1 MKKLFLP
8 ALLVLSLTGFS
19 QPYNNSWIDYTK
31 TYYKFKVGSTGLYR
45 ISQSALTGIG
55 LDGTPAEQFQIW
67 RNGEEVRIYTSSST
81 GPLGGTGYIEFWG
94 VMNDGKKDTKLY
106 LSADYQLSDHWSL
119 ETDTAA
125 YFLTI
130 NTSGTNLRFVN
141 APNNIAGTTLSP
153 EPYFMNTRGTYY
165 KNRVNSGY
173 AVIIGFYVYS
183 SSYDIGEGYTSN
195 DISPGFDLTS
205 ILDKLN
211 LYPTGPPASFRI
223 GASGNAISIRN
234 LKVKLAN
241 TVILDE
247 PMSDFSYLKREV
259 NNIPLSAFTSPDVMP
274 VYVQNSQPAPPVTT
288 DRMVVSFLEL
298 TYPAKFNFNNRK
310 DFYFTLPATAVGNYL
325 VIDNF
330 NYGSTAPVLL
340 DLNTGSRYTGD
351 ISTAGKVKI
360 VLPPSSDTIR
370 KFVLVNEDG
379 SNTNTVSNF
388 LQRNFVN
395 YGNSANQANYIIVS
409 NTALFNNGGGINYVD
424 QYKAYRSSAAGGSF
438 NAKIFDIDQL
448 TDQFGFGIKKHPF
461 SVKDFVQY
469 AKNNFSSSPE
479 FIFLIGK
486 GVSYNEYAVHES
498 NPFAD
503 KLNLV
508 PTYGYPASDNLL
520 TSGYNSVVPDIPVGR
535 LSATSGNEV
544 GYYLEKMKQYET
556 AQASATQTVS
566 AKGWMKSVVHV
577 IGGANI
583 EESDLFKYYMDSYKN
598 VIQDTSYGG
607 KVETFSKSST
617 AAVQLIGSQRIEQL
631 FNEGIGLLSYFGH
644 SSANTLE
651 FNLSSPQSYQENG
664 KYPFFNVS
672 GCTAGNNY
680 AYDTLRNQGILTLS
694 EQYVLSNQRGSIG
707 FLASTHLGIPP
718 YLNAYN
724 NEFYKDLGV
733 THYGSSIGI
742 ITRNVIKNLGGAIP
756 TLLYYTRIN
765 LEEINLH
772 GDPALKINPHPKPDY
787 IIEEPMVKI
796 NPSIV
801 SVADNSFTIN
811 IDMLNIGK
819 AINDTIRIV
828 VKRQLPNDSII
839 VLYNKLVPAIKC
851 ADSIMLTANINPITD
866 KGLNK
871 IIVILDADNK
881 VEELS
886 ELNNTI
892 TKEFYIFEDEV
903 RPVYPYN
910 FSIMNQQNINF
921 YGSTAN
927 PLTTQRQILMEIDT
941 TELFTSPFKKSY
953 NTTGTGG
960 VIQFTPSISYTD
972 NKVYYWRMGMASLTG
987 PVIWNN
993 SSFIYL
999 ANSLKGF
1006 NQSHYFQHL
1015 KSSYQQM
1022 YLDAD
1027 GVFKF
1032 NIVPRSLTIKT
1043 GLYPYFGYDQIN
1055 VILDFD
1061 YLERYG
1067 CKYSSLQFLVYDS
1080 STLAPWHNY
1089 NIGSDGRFGSWP
1101 ICSAPYRTSFEFPY
1115 ADPTYR
1121 KRAMDFLDSI
1131 PVGKYV
1137 SITNL
1142 GRTINK
1148 SFINQWKADTLTL
1161 GSGKSLY
1168 HKLKSL
1174 GFTQIDS
1181 FTSNKPFLFLYMKGA
1196 PDFAPKQVMGATPDE
1211 YIDQSFVL
1219 SSKYKNGEIE
1229 SPLFGPAKAWKELHW
1244 RGADLEPAIPDTV
1257 AIEVYGVNTSGTKV
1271 KLATVYPA
1279 NDTSLAFINAATYPY
1294 LQLKMLNSD
1303 QTNAT
1308 PNQLTYWRVN
1318 ADYVPE
1324 GAIAPNIYLKMKD
1337 TVEIGQDIDFAV
1349 AFRNISE
1356 TAFDSLKLKFIITD
1370 RNNVPHQI
1378 NLPKKKALPAGDT
1391 LIVSYT
1397 IDTKEYNGINT
1408 LYVEVNPDNDQP
1420 EQYHFNNFLYKNFY
1434 VRGDQFNPLLDVTF
1448 DGVHI
1453 LNRDIVSARPHIVVK
1468 LKDESKFLAL
1478 NDTSLLKVQLRYPDG
1493 SLRTFRFDN
1502 DTMRF
1507 TPANLATGEN
1517 TATIDLM
1524 PNLVGNDDEYELIVS
1539 GKDAAGNKAGNL
1551 DYMVSFMVISKSM
1564 ISNLLNYPNP
1574 FTTSTAFV
1582 FTVTGSQ
1589 VPQNVRIQIL
1599 TITGKIVREI
1609 TKDELGP
1616 LHIGRNITD
1625 FKWDGTDMYGQ
1636 RLANGVY
1643 LYRMIANLNGQS
1655 IDSYKEVNDKI
1666 AKGDGKSQKGYD
1678 FFVKG
1683 YGKMYLMK

>member
-1 MKKLFLP
+1 MKKLLLP
-8 ALLVLSLTGFS
+8 ALLVLGLTAFS
-19 QPYNNSWIDYTK
+19 QTYNNSWIDYNK

-45 ISQSALTGIG
+45 IPQSALANIG
-55 LDGTPAEQFQIW
+55 LGSTPAQQFQVW
-67 RNGEEVRIYTSSST
+67 RNGEEVRLYTSVAS
-81 GPLGGTGYIEFWG
+81 GPLPSSGYVEFWG
-94 VMNDGKKDTKLY
+94 LMNDGKKDTKLY
-106 LSADYQLSDHWSL
+106 RDPDYQLSDHWSL

-125 YFLTI
+125 YFLTV
-130 NTSGTNLRFVN
+130 NASGSNLRFTDV
-141 APNNIAGTTLSP
+141 PNNVAGTSLAP
-153 EPYFMNTRGTYY
+153 EPYFMNTKGFYY
-165 KNRVNSGY
+165 KNMINSGY
-173 AVIIGFYVYS
+173 AVPVGFYVYS

-195 DISPGFDLTS
+195 DVAPGFDLTS
-205 ILDKLN
+205 IFDSLN
-211 LYPTGPPASFRI
+211 LYPAGPPASFKI
-223 GASGNAISIRN
+223 GAAGNAVNNRN
-234 LKVKLAN
+234 LKVTLGN
-241 TVILDE
+241 TVILDL
-247 PMSDFSYLKREV
+247 PMPFFSYLKRTV
-259 NNIPLSAFTSPDVMP
+259 NNIPLSAFTSPDVMA
-274 VYVQNSQPAPPVTT
+274 VYVTNSQPTPPVPT
-288 DRMVVSFLEL
+288 DRMVVSFIEL

-310 DFYFTLPATAVGNYL
+310 DFYFTLPATATGNYL

-330 NYGSTAPVLL
+330 NYGSTPPILM
-340 DLNTGSRYTGD
+340 DLNNGNRYTGD
-351 ISTAGKVKI
+351 ISSPGQVKI
-360 VLPPSSDTIR
+360 VLPPSADTLR

-379 SNTNTVSNF
+379 SNTHTVAGIT
-388 LQRNFVN
+388 QRNFIN
-395 YGNSANQANYIIVS
+395 FANSANQANYIIVS
-409 NTALFNNGGGINYVD
+409 NNALFDNGAGINYVD
-424 QYKAYRSSAAGGSF
+424 QYRAYRSSAVGGSY
-438 NAKIFDIDQL
+438 NAKVFDINQL
-448 TDQFGFGIKKHPF
+448 TDQFGYGIKNHPF

-469 AKNNFSSSPE
+469 AKNNFTSTPK

-486 GVSYNEYAVHES
+486 GVTYNEYAPNEHT
-498 NPFAD
+498 PIAD
-503 KLNLV
+503 RLNLV

-520 TSGYNSVVPDIPVGR
+520 TSNYNSIVPDIPVGR
-535 LSATSGNEV
+535 LSATSGNEI
-544 GYYLEKMKQYET
+544 GYYLEKMKQYEA
-556 AQASATQTVS
+556 AQVSTTQTVE
-566 AKGWMKSVVHV
+566 AKAWMKNVVHV
-577 IGGANI
+577 IGGADSA
-583 EESDLFKYYMDSYKN
+583 ESDLFKFYMDNYKN
-598 VIQDTSYGG
+598 VIQDTFYGG

-631 FNEGIGLLSYFGH
+631 FNEGISIVGYFGH

-651 FNLSSPQSYQENG
+651 FNLSSPETYQNSG

-680 AYDTLRNQGILTLS
+680 AYDTLRNQGIMTLS
-694 EQYVLSNQRGSIG
+694 EKYVLSNQRGSIG

-718 YLNAYN
+718 FLNNYN
-724 NEFYKDLGV
+724 IALYKNLGV
-733 THYGSSIGI
+733 KLYGSPIGE
-742 ITRNVIKNLGGAIP
+742 ITREVIKNLGGANP
-756 TLLYYTRIN
+756 QVDYFTRLH

-772 GDPALKINPHPKPDY
+772 GDPALRVNPHPKPDY
-787 IIEEPMVKI
+787 VIEEPMVRI
-796 NPSIV
+796 NPTIV
-801 SVADNSFTIN
+801 SVADNSFSLAIN
-811 IDMLNIGK
+811 MLNIGK
-819 AINDTIRIV
+819 AINDTIRVIV
-828 VKRQLPNDSII
+828 KHQLPNDSIV
-839 VLYNKLVPAIKC
+839 VLYNKLIPAIKY
-851 ADSIMLTANINPITD
+851 ADSISLNVNINPITD

-881 VEELS
+881 VSEMS
-886 ELNNTI
+886 ELNNTV

-927 PLTTQRQILMEIDT
+927 PLTGQHQILMEIDT
-941 TELFTSPFKKSY
+941 TELFNSPFKKSF
-953 NTTGTGG
+953 NTSSTGG
-960 VIQFTPSISYTD
+960 VIQFTPAISYTD
-972 NKVYYWRMGMASLTG
+972 NTVYYWRVGMTPISG

-993 SSFIYL
+993 SSFVYL
-999 ANSLKGF
+999 ANSSSGF

-1015 KSSYQQM
+1015 KSSYKQM
-1022 YLDAD
+1022 FLDAD
-1027 GVFKF
+1027 RVFKF
-1032 NIVPRSLTIKT
+1032 NIVPRSLTIRT
-1043 GLYPYFGYDQIN
+1043 GLYPYFGFDQIN
-1055 VILDFD
+1055 VNLDFD
-1061 YLERYG
+1061 YVERYG

-1080 STLAPWHNY
+1080 STLVPWQNF
-1089 NIGSDGRFGSWP
+1089 NVGSDGRFGSWP
-1101 ICSAPYRTSFEFPY
+1101 ICSGPTRNSFEFPY

-1131 PVGKYV
+1131 PPGKYV
-1137 SITNL
+1137 SITNF
-1142 GRTINK
+1142 GWTTNT
-1148 SFINQWKADTLTL
+1148 SFINDWKADTATL

-1181 FTSNKPFLFLYMKGA
+1181 FTSNKPFVFLYLKGV
-1196 PDFAPKQVMGATPDE
+1196 PGFTPKQLVGATPDE
-1211 YIDQSFVL
+1211 YIDQSYL
-1219 SSKYKNGEIE
+1219 LQAKYKNGEIE

-1244 RGADLEPAIPDTV
+1244 RGTDLEPAIPDTV
-1257 AIEVYGVNTSGTKV
+1257 QIEVYGVNASGVKT

-1279 NDTSLAFINAATYPY
+1279 KDTSIAFINATTYPY
-1294 LQLKMLNSD
+1294 VQLKMLNSD

-1308 PNQLTYWRVN
+1308 PNQLNYWRVN

-1324 GAIAPNIYLKMKD
+1324 GAIAPNLYLKMKD
-1337 TVEIGQDIDFAV
+1337 TVEVGQSIDFAV
-1349 AFRNISE
+1349 AFKNISE
-1356 TAFDSLKLKFIITD
+1356 AAFDSLKLKLVITD
-1370 RNNVPHQI
+1370 RNNVPHQVS
-1378 NLPKKKALPAGDT
+1378 LPRKKPLVAGDT

-1397 IDTKEYNGINT
+1397 IDTKGYDGMNT

-1420 EQYHFNNFLYKNFY
+1420 EQYHFNNFIYKNFF

-1493 SLRTFRFDN
+1493 TLRTFNFDN

-1524 PNLVGNDDEYELIVS
+1524 PNLIGNDDEYELIVS

-1551 DYMVSFMVISKSM
+1551 DYRVSFVVISKPM

-1582 FTVTGSQ
+1582 FTVTGSEI
-1589 VPQNVRIQIL
+1589 PQNVRIQIL

-1643 LYRMIANLNGQS
+1643 LYRVLTNLNGKS
-1655 IDSYKEVNDKI
+1655 LEKYKADGDNTDK
-1666 AKGDGKSQKGYD
+1666 Y
-1678 FFVKG
+1678 FTKG